1 MRRLLAVAVLGG
13 LALAGAGCGSK
24 PVPPA
29 AAAPTRSS
37 ASPSRGAD
45 PYAANTHEVCTAVNG
60 AVRDGVARFA
70 TDLGA
75 MVGHLAGGN
84 QPEADKSRKSAQGR
98 LTELA
103 GNVRGAGAPAADPV
117 LVTAVG
123 NVATRFEVLA
133 ADPAF
138 LAGVKTVG
146 DVPAA
151 NQRVTAAT
159 DPLTGVCV

>member
-1 MRRLLAVAVLGG
+1 MRRLLAVVALGT
-13 LALAGAGCGSK
+13 LALAGCGSK

-29 AAAPTRSS
+29 AAAPSTTPPATPTRG
-37 ASPSRGAD
+37 PD
-45 PYAANTHEVCTAVNG
+45 PYAANTHEVCSAVNG
-60 AVRDGVARFA
+60 AVHDGTARFA

-84 QPEADKSRKSAQGR
+84 QPEADKSRKSAQHR

-103 GNVRGAGAPAADPV
+103 GTVRGAGAPAADPV
-117 LVTAVG
+117 VVSAVG
-123 NVATRFEVLA
+123 GVASRFDALA

-138 LAGVKTVG
+138 LAGVKTVD

-151 NQRVTAAT
+151 NRRVAAAT
-159 DPLTGVCV
+159 EPLAGLCV